1 MVEKARSHFNLENVD
16 IEDLQ
21 DVRTIAIEDG
31 HSFHIEKPLEDKT
44 NENSCNV
51 TYYEVGVQG
60 SDLKAKLTN
69 SIVMQCLGEPFFNE
83 LRTQQQ
89 LGYVVFSR
97 AVNTRDVLGAQFIV
111 QSPKRSCEYI
121 VNSVNDFLVSMRSKV
136 AEMTQE
142 EFEIQKQ
149 AVHVQLSQKDINL
162 KKEYARHWGE
172 ISTHKY
178 DFERQNKEI

>member
-1 MVEKARSHFNLENVD
+1 
-16 IEDLQ
+16 
-21 DVRTIAIEDG
+21 
-31 HSFHIEKPLEDKT
+31 LEDKQ

-60 SDLKAKLTN
+60 DDLMAKLTN
-69 SIVMQCLGEPFFNE
+69 SIVMQYLSEPFFNE

-121 VNSVNDFLVSMRSKV
+121 VKAVNDFLVEMRSKIATLSV
-136 AEMTQE
+136 E
-142 EFEIQKQ
+142 EFE
-149 AVHVQLSQKDINL
+149 V
-162 KKEYARHWGE
+162 
-172 ISTHKY
+172 
-178 DFERQNKEI
+178 

>member
-1 MVEKARSHFNLENVD
+1 M
-16 IEDLQ
+16 
-21 DVRTIAIEDG
+21 
-31 HSFHIEKPLEDKT
+31 
-44 NENSCNV
+44 

-69 SIVMQCLGEPFFNE
+69 SIVMQCLSEPFFNE

-121 VNSVNDFLVSMRSKV
+121 VNSINDFLLEMRTKMASL
-136 AEMTQE
+136 TPE
-142 EFEIQKQ
+142 EFEVQK
-149 AVHVQLSQKDINL
+149 
-162 KKEYARHWGE
+162 
-172 ISTHKY
+172 
-178 DFERQNKEI
+178 